1 MHEPLPRPSFP
12 TAPSFLGASVPLL
25 AQPLPPPAPPPPVAE
40 LCNLDGAGSNGYVQA
55 AAELLGGAAA
65 LGPLAAE
72 RYLSAPACAV
82 LRGVAVVTLTPNP

>member
-1 MHEPLPRPSFP
+1 MPL
-12 TAPSFLGASVPLL
+12 V
-25 AQPLPPPAPPPPVAE
+25 AQPLPPPAPPPHAAE

-82 LRGVAVVTLTPNP
+82 LRGVAVVTLALALTLTPNPNPNPSPNPNP

>member
-1 MHEPLPRPSFP
+1 M
-12 TAPSFLGASVPLL
+12 PLL
-25 AQPLPPPAPPPPVAE
+25 AQPLPPPAPPPAAAE

-82 LRGVAVVTLTPNP
+82 LRGVAVVTLTPNPYPLTLTPNP